1 MANIVIDEKLK
12 CIEGQLKWHILLSFF
27 FGFGGVTG
35 IIFMVS
41 CIFLLHFLDHMQ
53 GLRNF
58 FVLNL
63 KILFVHILKF
73 RFNSKT

>member
-1 MANIVIDEKLK
+1 MT
-12 CIEGQLKWHILLSFF
+12 HLSFF
-27 FGFGGVTG
+27 FFWVWGGTG

-53 GLRNF
+53 GLPNF